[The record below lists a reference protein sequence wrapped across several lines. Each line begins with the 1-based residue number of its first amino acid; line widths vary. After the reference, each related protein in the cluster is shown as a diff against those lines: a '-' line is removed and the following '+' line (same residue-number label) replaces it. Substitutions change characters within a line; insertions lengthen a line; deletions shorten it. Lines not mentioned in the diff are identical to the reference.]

1 MQGTQGVWTKFE
13 IKRKAAPG
21 HFQNGG
27 QQRPQR
33 DFDTLFEKLESNLAF
48 ANDDAFMNELKA
60 NIKTPEQWAR
70 LVKLYC
76 DSFKRIYSLIQDS
89 FPPYSK

>member
-1 MQGTQGVWTKFE
+1 M
-13 IKRKAAPG
+13 
-21 HFQNGG
+21 
-27 QQRPQR
+27 PQR

-60 NIKTPEQWAR
+60 SIKTPEQWAR

-76 DSFKRIYSLIQDS
+76 DSFKRIYTLIQDS
-89 FPPYSK
+89 FPTYSK